1 MVSSTIEKFCLTY
14 DIKDFKK
21 LKKFIREFFI
31 KVAIFILDNE
41 HLVRN
46 NSVSPNKYLAL
57 AQIIYNY
64 STKIQYTKVKYLYS
78 LRNMDIYTSSKY
90 GKKIVLFG
98 DVHTKTF
105 GCDPKNSLSTSD
117 FIMNQIETSTCFL
130 DIFLEIPYLFGRTD
144 TKLELEGTYMNE
156 LHRDLRKC
164 FEYTKDCQYHN
175 IRAHY
180 IDLRSPKLSEDFF
193 LLQRAVINSFYKI
206 PYSKNMTDRLLKN
219 EGLQNIFSSK
229 DNIINFMYKLVRSK
243 KIQKQIDNIKDEK
256 VRKVLLRMEKERI
269 ENPDIDFD
277 EISWAKIKE
286 WLEERFYPHTLY
298 HSLIRYVSVIVDIY
312 TIARVFREFREVPG
326 LYSKP
331 CDNVMIY
338 AGAYHTRTYQNFL
351 ELLEFSHI
359 FSVKAPTNPAYCVD
373 ITDLKQPIFRESK

>member
-1 MVSSTIEKFCLTY
+1 MVASTIENFCLTY

-64 STKIQYTKVKYLYS
+64 STKIRYTKVKYLYS

-98 DVHTKTF
+98 DIHTKGY
-105 GCDPKNSLSTSD
+105 GCDKKSQPTSD
-117 FIMNQIETSTCFL
+117 FIINQIETSTCFL
-130 DIFLEIPYLFGRTD
+130 DIFLEIPYLFGRCD
-144 TKLELEGTYMNE
+144 TKLELEGTYMAD
-156 LHRDLRKC
+156 LHRDLSKC
-164 FEYTKDCQYHN
+164 FEYTKDCQYNN

-180 IDLRSPKLSEDFF
+180 IDLRSPKLSQDFF
-193 LLQRAVINSFYKI
+193 LLQRAIINSFN
-206 PYSKNMTDRLLKN
+206 NMPCPKYITDKLLKN
-219 EGLQNIFSSK
+219 ENLQNIFSSK
-229 DNIINFMYKLVRSK
+229 DNIINFMYKLVK
-243 KIQKQIDNIKDEK
+243 TNKIQKQIDNIKDEK
-256 VRKVLLRMEKERI
+256 VRKLLLRMEKERI
-269 ENPDIDFD
+269 ENPDIDFN
-277 EISWAKIKE
+277 EISWDKIKE
-286 WLEERFYPHTLY
+286 WLEESFFPFTLY
-298 HSLIRYVSVIVDIY
+298 HTLIRYVSVIVDVY
-312 TIARVFREFREVPG
+312 TLARVFREFREVQG

-338 AGAYHTRTYQNFL
+338 AGAYHTGTYQKFL
-351 ELLEFSHI
+351 ELLEFSHV
-359 FSVKAPTNPAYCVD
+359 FSVKAKTNPAYCVD
-373 ITDLKQPIFRESK
+373 ITELKQPIFRESK